1 MNYTIVDVETTI
13 RNNGNPFDESNSLC
27 LVGTTSTPYVNN
39 PQSIYMIEYNAE
51 PYKNN
56 LELLQLSLD
65 STDVLVGFNI
75 KFDLHWLRKYG
86 IKFKHKRI
94 WDCQLVH
101 FILTGQAKSYPSL
114 NEVAAHYGI
123 EQKLDTVKEEYWKNG
138 IDTPDIPKDILIDYL
153 RQDLNV
159 TQQVFLKQQEDIKN
173 NIHLARLVS
182 LHNQDLLV
190 LEEMEYNGIT
200 YDYEWSEVLGNELEE
215 QISKLDRK
223 LYQYHSFDD
232 FNPNSNEHLSS
243 FLYGGSIKY
252 RVQVPAGFYK
262 SGDKKGQE
270 KLKWEERERVFGRR
284 MVPLK
289 GSELQK
295 EGYYS
300 TDEKTLRSLKPTNEG
315 KEILQTILTRAELE
329 KRKSTYY
336 QGLVKLID
344 ENNWNKGEIHGQLN
358 QCVARTGRLS
368 SSRPNLQNFD
378 GEIKTLFTSRY
389 NND

>member
-1 MNYTIVDVETTI
+1 MSHIVLDVETTI
-13 RNNGNPFDESNSLC
+13 SNKGNPFDMTNKLC
-27 LVGTTSTPYVNN
+27 YVGLGKNQQVNL
-39 PQSIYMIEYNAE
+39 YDIEFSPE
-51 PYKNN
+51 PYKS
-56 LELLQLSLD
+56 LLLTIQDTVD
-65 STDVLVGFNI
+65 SSSMIVGFNL
-75 KFDLHWLRKYG
+75 KFDLHWLARYG
-86 IKFKHKRI
+86 INLTASRV

-101 FILTGQAKSYPSL
+101 FILTGQQNPYPSL
-114 NEVAAHYGI
+114 NAVAEYYNL
-123 EQKLDTVKEEYWKNG
+123 ESKLDEVKSQYWNNG
-138 IDTPDIPKDILIDYL
+138 IDTTEVPEELLKDYL
-153 RQDLNV
+153 TQDVNLTEQIMIKQMEELNNRPH
-159 TQQVFLKQQEDIKN
+159 LK
-173 NIHLARLVS
+173 RLVS

-190 LEEMEYNGIT
+190 LQEMEFNGIM
-200 YDYEWSEVLGNELEE
+200 YDYTKSIILGDELEE
-215 QISKLDRK
+215 QIDKLDKK
-223 LYQYHSFDD
+223 LFQYHSVAD

-243 FLYGGSIKY
+243 FLYGGTIKL
-252 RVQVPAGFYK
+252 RHQVPAGFYK
-262 SGDKKGQE
+262 SGARKGQE
-270 KLKWEERERVFGRR
+270 KFTWEEYEVNLPRR

-295 EGYYS
+295 EGFYS
-300 TDEKTLRSLKPTNEG
+300 TDEKTLRSLKPSKEG

-344 ENNWNKGEIHGQLN
+344 ENNWKKGEIHGQLN

>member
-1 MNYTIVDVETTI
+1 MSHIVLDVETTI
-13 RNNGNPFDESNSLC
+13 SNKGNPFDMTNKLC
-27 LVGTTSTPYVNN
+27 YVGLGRNQQVDLYD
-39 PQSIYMIEYNAE
+39 IEFSPE
-51 PYKNN
+51 PYKS
-56 LELLQLSLD
+56 LLLTIQDTVD
-65 STDVLVGFNI
+65 SSSMIVGFNL
-75 KFDLHWLRKYG
+75 KFDLHWLARYG
-86 IKFKHKRI
+86 INLTASRV

-101 FILTGQAKSYPSL
+101 FILTGQQNPYPSL
-114 NEVAAHYGI
+114 NTVAEYYNL
-123 EQKLDTVKEEYWKNG
+123 ESKLDEVKSQYWNNG
-138 IDTPDIPKDILIDYL
+138 IDTTEVPEELLKDYL
-153 RQDLNV
+153 TQDVNLTEQIMIKQMEELNNKPH
-159 TQQVFLKQQEDIKN
+159 LK
-173 NIHLARLVS
+173 RLIS

-190 LEEMEYNGIT
+190 LQEMEFNGIM
-200 YDYEWSEVLGNELEE
+200 YDYTKSIILGDELEE

-252 RVQVPAGFYK
+252 RVQVPAGVYK

-270 KLKWEERERVFGRR
+270 KLKWEEREKTFGRR

-344 ENNWNKGEIHGQLN
+344 ENNWKKGEIHGQLN

>member
-1 MNYTIVDVETTI
+1 MSHIVLDVETTI
-13 RNNGNPFDESNSLC
+13 SNKGNPFDMTNKLC
-27 LVGTTSTPYVNN
+27 YVGLGRNQQVNL
-39 PQSIYMIEYNAE
+39 YDIEFSPE
-51 PYKNN
+51 PYKS
-56 LELLQLSLD
+56 LLLTIQDTVD
-65 STDVLVGFNI
+65 SSSMIVGFNL
-75 KFDLHWLRKYG
+75 KFDLHWLARYG
-86 IKFKHKRI
+86 INLTASRV

-101 FILTGQAKSYPSL
+101 FILTGQQNPYPSL
-114 NEVAAHYGI
+114 NSVAEYYNL
-123 EQKLDTVKEEYWKNG
+123 ESKLDEVKSQYWNNG
-138 IDTPDIPKDILIDYL
+138 IDTTEVPEELLRDYL
-153 RQDLNV
+153 TQDVNLTEQIMIKQMEELNNKPH
-159 TQQVFLKQQEDIKN
+159 LK
-173 NIHLARLVS
+173 RLVS

-190 LEEMEYNGIT
+190 LQEMEFNGII
-200 YDYEWSEVLGNELEE
+200 YNYNKSIVLGDELEE
-215 QISKLDRK
+215 QIDKLDKK
-223 LYQYHSFDD
+223 LFQHHGVAD

-243 FLYGGSIKY
+243 FLYGGRIKL
-252 RVQVPAGFYK
+252 RHQVPVGWYK
-262 SGDKKGQE
+262 SGARKGQE
-270 KLKWEERERVFGRR
+270 KLAWQEYEVELPRR

-295 EGYYS
+295 DGFYS
-300 TDEKTLRSLKPTNEG
+300 TDEKTLRSLKPSKEG

>member
-86 IKFKHKRI
+86 IKFKGKRI

-138 IDTPDIPKDILIDYL
+138 IDTPEIPKDILFDYL
-153 RQDLNV
+153 RQDLIV

-215 QISKLDRK
+215 QIDKLDTR
-223 LYQYHSFDD
+223 LYQYHNHPD
-232 FNPNSNEHLSS
+232 FNPSSNEHLSAL
-243 FLYGGSIKY
+243 LYGGDIKY
-252 RVQVPAGFYK
+252 REQVPIGEFKTGAR
-262 SGDKKGQE
+262 KGE
-270 KLKWEERERVFGRR
+270 TKYKWEDKILTLPRIFT
-284 MVPLK
+284 PLPK
-289 GSELQK
+289 SELAK

-300 TDEKTLRSLKPTNEG
+300 TDEATLKQLSVKSKKAEDVMSL
-315 KEILQTILTRAELE
+315 IQTRATLE
-329 KRKSTYY
+329 KRLTTYY
-336 QGLVKLID
+336 RGLNKLND
-344 ENNWNKGEIHGQLN
+344 EQNWRKGILHGQLN

-368 SSRPNLQNFD
+368 SSKPNLQNFD
-378 GEIKTLFTSRY
+378 GEIKSLFKTRY
-389 NND
+389 V

>member
-1 MNYTIVDVETTI
+1 MSHIVLDVETTI
-13 RNNGNPFDESNSLC
+13 SNKGNPFDMTNKLC
-27 LVGTTSTPYVNN
+27 YVGLGRNQQVDLYD
-39 PQSIYMIEYNAE
+39 IEFSPE
-51 PYKNN
+51 PYKS
-56 LELLQLSLD
+56 LLLTIQDTVD
-65 STDVLVGFNI
+65 SSSMIVGFNL
-75 KFDLHWLRKYG
+75 KFDLHWLARYG
-86 IKFKHKRI
+86 INLTASRV

-101 FILTGQAKSYPSL
+101 FILTGQQNPYPSL
-114 NEVAAHYGI
+114 NSVAEYYNL
-123 EQKLDTVKEEYWKNG
+123 ESKLDEVKSQYWNNG
-138 IDTPDIPKDILIDYL
+138 IDTTEVPEELLKDYL
-153 RQDLNV
+153 TQDVNLTEQIMIKQMEELNNKPH
-159 TQQVFLKQQEDIKN
+159 LK
-173 NIHLARLVS
+173 RLIS

-190 LEEMEYNGIT
+190 LQEMEFNGIM
-200 YDYEWSEVLGNELEE
+200 YDYTKSIILGDELEE

-223 LYQYHSFDD
+223 LYQYHSFND

-252 RVQVPAGFYK
+252 RVQVPAGVYK

-270 KLKWEERERVFGRR
+270 KLKWEERERTFGRR